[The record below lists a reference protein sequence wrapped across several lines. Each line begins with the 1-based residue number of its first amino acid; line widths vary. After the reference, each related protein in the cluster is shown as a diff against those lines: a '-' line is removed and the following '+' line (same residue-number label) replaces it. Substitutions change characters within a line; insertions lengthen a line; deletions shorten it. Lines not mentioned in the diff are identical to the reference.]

1 MEWKARRLPD
11 QEAMAALG
19 MGRALAWEITL
30 ARAGPDAA
38 EDLGMA
44 IWPSFGPAI
53 PESRIRFARF
63 RSNPTTPT
71 TRARRGFK
79 ASCFLRLPS
88 RRMERWKQT
97 RSCRGLD
104 TDWTTRRKRY

>member
-11 QEAMAALG
+11 QEVMAALG
-19 MGRALAWEITL
+19 MGRALALEIKL
-30 ARAGPDAA
+30 ARADPDAA

-44 IWPSFGPAI
+44 IWPSFAPER
-53 PESRIRFARF
+53 PESRIRSARF

-71 TRARRGFK
+71 MRARRGFK

-88 RRMERWKQT
+88 RRMERWNQT
-97 RSCRGLD
+97 KSCRVLD
-104 TDWTTRRKRY
+104 TDWTTR